1 MSLGVSL
8 QERGRARF
16 LFIYIVAYFAR
27 ACNAFFVLGLR
38 FLRFAQ
44 ARVREIVQNY
54 MNEKEKPV
62 RIFRIGF
69 FELDILVFINLCQ
82 NTI

>member
-1 MSLGVSL
+1 MPYLCGASSYYDLPRLFFSVSLGVSL

-54 MNEKEKPV
+54 IIKIP
-62 RIFRIGF
+62 R
-69 FELDILVFINLCQ
+69 
-82 NTI
+82 